1 MSIINLD
8 KQKPTAKDFAVLSIL
23 LKNIDDKC
31 IIANNKEKFMS
42 FYLLRDKIL
51 PYYLN
56 GIEIK
61 IKNYSKFKEDC
72 TTYFKNMFE
81 NHKDMIKMVL
91 ISLDRISSLKDPTNI
106 LLDIVRDNDDAII
119 KLKGMYY
126 QPAENVSTSIKFDDA
141 ISIAID
147 VIFASSYDSSKDS
160 SDEDSSDEDSSN
172 DSYSGYDSPIY
183 VTIGFKDKLPLISKE
198 EIKEEQARKLEEIQ
212 NRARDLWEKKQREIN
227 MKKKDECNI
236 L

>member
-1 MSIINLD
+1 MNIINLD
-8 KQKPTAKDFAVLSIL
+8 KQKPTAKDFELLSIL
-23 LKNIDDKC
+23 LKTIDDKC
-31 IIANNKEKFMS
+31 IIANNNEKFMS

-51 PYYLN
+51 PYYVN
-56 GIEIK
+56 GIEIE

-81 NHKDMIKMVL
+81 NHKHMIKMVL
-91 ISLDRISSLKDPTNI
+91 ISLDRIRSLKDPINI
-106 LLDIVRDNDDAII
+106 LLDIVRDDNDYAII

-126 QPAENVSTSIKFDDA
+126 QPAENVSTSIKVDDA

-147 VIFASSYDSSKDS
+147 VIFA
-160 SDEDSSDEDSSN
+160 
-172 DSYSGYDSPIY
+172 SGYDSPIY
-183 VTIGFKDKLPLISKE
+183 VTIGFKDRLPLISKE

-212 NRARDLWEKKQREIN
+212 NNARDLWEKKQREIN